1 MRVDFNGNTYN
12 EDMNDGGMRGSYEK
26 NIIERRVPKLMV
38 SLLGCVSLFF
48 SLLLI
53 PSGFIAGALIEVL
66 EAIGFASIAL
76 NFVVAYIVSLLIV
89 TLFASAAA
97 IAAIILYF
105 RESRSKIAKAGLAFA
120 CVSILNIIL
129 GFGYNLFIL
138 LVYFL

>member
-1 MRVDFNGNTYN
+1 MRVDFNENTYS
-12 EDMNDGGMRGSYEK
+12 EDMNNGGTRGSYEK
-26 NIIERRVPKLMV
+26 NIIERSIPKLM
-38 SLLGCVSLFF
+38 SSFLGYISLFF

-66 EAIGFASIAL
+66 EANGFASIAL

-89 TLFASAAA
+89 TLFAS
-97 IAAIILYF
+97 IAAIVSIIIYF
-105 RESRSKIAKAGLAFA
+105 KESRSNLAKAGLIFS